1 MPKAPSKA
9 AAKPKAAPKLKAAPK
24 AKVVAKAASKTP
36 AKAKA
41 APKRPRAAKE
51 PKRGSPR
58 AEVEAMLLTVR
69 ASLEDDKAEE
79 IVVIDLEG
87 KSSIADFMVV
97 ASGRSQ
103 RQVGAIAD
111 HLTERLHKAGLRNI
125 RRQGSP
131 QNDWVLV
138 DSGDIVVHVFRPE
151 VRDFYRLEK
160 LWAGELPVE
169 EA

>member
-1 MPKAPSKA
+1 MAPKA
-9 AAKPKAAPKLKAAPK
+9 AAKPKAPARPK
-24 AKVVAKAASKTP
+24 ASAGPKSSAG
-36 AKAKA
+36 AKA
-41 APKRPRAAKE
+41 APKTAGTAVAKAPKRPKAAKE

-58 AEVEAMLLTVR
+58 AEVEAMLAVAR

-111 HLTERLHKAGLRNI
+111 HLIERLHKQGVRNI
-125 RRQGSP
+125 RRSGSP

-138 DSGDIVVHVFRPE
+138 DTGDIVVHVFRPE

-160 LWAGELPVE
+160 MWAGELPE
-169 EA
+169 EES

>member
-1 MPKAPSKA
+1 VKT
-9 AAKPKAAPKLKAAPK
+9 
-24 AKVVAKAASKTP
+24 VAKATSKTVV
-36 AKAKA
+36 KAKA

-131 QNDWVLV
+131 QNDWVLI

-160 LWAGELPVE
+160 MWAGELPAE

>member
-1 MPKAPSKA
+1 MKAAPKAKA
-9 AAKPKAAPKLKAAPK
+9 APKPKAAPKTAVPKAAPK
-24 AKVVAKAASKTP
+24 TAAK
-36 AKAKA
+36 
-41 APKRPRAAKE
+41 APKRVKAAKE

-58 AEVEAMLLTVR
+58 AEVEAMLLAVR

-111 HLTERLHKAGLRNI
+111 HLSERLHKAGVRSI

-131 QNDWVLV
+131 QNDWVLL
-138 DSGDIVVHVFRPE
+138 DTGDIVVHVFRPE

-160 LWAGELPVE
+160 MWAGELPAE
-169 EA
+169 ES